1 MHSGSF
7 PLSVYTTGS
16 AEAGGGTKSLLLS
29 DLSHGIY
36 QFSSPENDKSSSQ
49 THSFTK
55 ECSSRLSFSSGPSPH
70 GVVSG
75 QGSVSSVCWIFS
87 LLSID
92 LFATCMNAQLPAY
105 VCSVSGS
112 VRGGSGNPVKSLGIF
127 REFLSPFL
135 LGRCSYLFCFSSERI
150 ASRGFCWLLLVG
162 LAILGST
169 TCCSCQCLALL
180 LPLFSFLL
188 PLGHWVALKPTSRV
202 LLEWMLLCS
211 PSPLLVTLAKLP
223 RGWLKQVGL
232 PLSHL

>member
-1 MHSGSF
+1 MGEVF
-7 PLSVYTTGS
+7 CTPQVLRKQ
-16 AEAGGGTKSLLLS
+16 GGGDKSLLLS
-29 DLSHGIY
+29 DLSHWIY
-36 QFSSPENDKSSSQ
+36 QFSPENDKSSSQ

-135 LGRCSYLFCFSSERI
+135 LGRCSYLFCLVQRGSRPVGSVGCSYLASPFLVQQLAAAVSVLHCCFRSSP
-150 ASRGFCWLLLVG
+150 FC
-162 LAILGST
+162 
-169 TCCSCQCLALL
+169 CL
-180 LPLFSFLL
+180 
-188 PLGHWVALKPTSRV
+188 
-202 LLEWMLLCS
+202 
-211 PSPLLVTLAKLP
+211 
-223 RGWLKQVGL
+223 
-232 PLSHL
+232 